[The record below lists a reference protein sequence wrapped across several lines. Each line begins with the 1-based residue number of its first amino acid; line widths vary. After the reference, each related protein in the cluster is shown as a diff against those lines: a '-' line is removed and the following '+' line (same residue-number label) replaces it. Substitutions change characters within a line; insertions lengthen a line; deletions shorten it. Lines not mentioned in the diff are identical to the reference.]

1 MNLTNTETAYMQE
14 LADRIYSFIDRFAQ
28 VSKNFNG
35 TNEKYT
41 NPDVRSLL
49 ACADLLK
56 NGKKPKICFSSWKCS
71 GAYEPQFSKEGKEEH
86 DFLISEIEDLRNVIT
101 LNEIQSNALKVKE
114 ILGLNSSPVGVSF
127 IFSEAEI
134 PLGVEKLTGH
144 RYCQALMKA
153 RHGAHVLLDAEGIA
167 CPAAAAAFGFKQLPE
182 GLKTGK
188 GLVGFG
194 IVNDEA
200 TGKAMFEGMTTL
212 LQGKLAA
219 LYLFPLEKATIEPDI
234 VVVEDETE
242 KLMWFALANLN
253 VKGGQRVES
262 STAILQAT
270 CVDATT
276 IPYLQQK
283 FNMSMGCYGCRD
295 ATDICPNETV
305 LGFPFKDFE
314 AIVRSLEFLNQKAI
328 PNSRGKNALA
338 MLKRKEA
345 EKISQHDAFNN

>member
-1 MNLTNTETAYMQE
+1 MKT
-14 LADRIYSFIDRFAQ
+14 
-28 VSKNFNG
+28 
-35 TNEKYT
+35 
-41 NPDVRSLL
+41 
-49 ACADLLK
+49 
-56 NGKKPKICFSSWKCS
+56 
-71 GAYEPQFSKEGKEEH
+71 
-86 DFLISEIEDLRNVIT
+86 
-101 LNEIQSNALKVKE
+101 IQSNSEKVKQ
-114 ILGLNSSPVGVSF
+114 ILGLTTSLVGVKF
-127 IFSEAEI
+127 LFSEEEI
-134 PLGVEKLTGH
+134 PAKIEKLAGH

-153 RHGAHVLLDAEGIA
+153 RHGKHVILEAEGIA
-167 CPAAAAAFGFKQLPE
+167 CPAAAAAFGFKPLPE

-194 IVNDEA
+194 IVNNEN
-200 TGKAMFEGMTTL
+200 TGKTMFEGMTSL
-212 LQGKLAA
+212 PQGKLKA
-219 LYLFPLEKATIEPDI
+219 LYLFPLETAEIEPDI

-253 VKGGQRVES
+253 IKGGQRVES

-305 LGFPFKDFE
+305 LGFPFKDFQ
-314 AIVRSLEFLNQKAI
+314 AIAENIVFLSQKAI

-345 EKISQHDAFNN
+345 ELISKNDPFKN

>member
-1 MNLTNTETAYMQE
+1 MKTMET
-14 LADRIYSFIDRFAQ
+14 
-28 VSKNFNG
+28 
-35 TNEKYT
+35 T
-41 NPDVRSLL
+41 
-49 ACADLLK
+49 
-56 NGKKPKICFSSWKCS
+56 
-71 GAYEPQFSKEGKEEH
+71 
-86 DFLISEIEDLRNVIT
+86 
-101 LNEIQSNALKVKE
+101 QSNSVKIKQ
-114 ILGLNSSPVGVSF
+114 ILGLNTSMVGVKF
-127 IFSEAEI
+127 IFSENEI
-134 PLGVEKLTGH
+134 PSGVEKLNGH

-153 RHGAHVLLDAEGIA
+153 RHGSPVLLDAEGIA
-167 CPAAAAAFGFKQLPE
+167 CPAAAAAFGFKPLPD

-194 IVNDEA
+194 IVNKDS

-212 LQGKLAA
+212 PQGKLNA
-219 LYLFPLEKATIEPDI
+219 LYLFPLEEATIEPDI

-253 VKGGQRVES
+253 VKGGHRVES

-270 CVDATT
+270 CVDATI

-305 LGFPFKDFE
+305 LGFPFKDFD
-314 AIVRSLEFLNQKAI
+314 AIAQSIEFLSRKAI

-345 EKISQHDAFNN
+345 ESISKNDPFTN

>member
-1 MNLTNTETAYMQE
+1 M
-14 LADRIYSFIDRFAQ
+14 
-28 VSKNFNG
+28 KNIQ
-35 TNEKYT
+35 T
-41 NPDVRSLL
+41 D
-49 ACADLLK
+49 
-56 NGKKPKICFSSWKCS
+56 
-71 GAYEPQFSKEGKEEH
+71 
-86 DFLISEIEDLRNVIT
+86 SE
-101 LNEIQSNALKVKE
+101 KVKQ
-114 ILGLNSSPVGVSF
+114 ILGLTSSLVGVKF
-127 IFSEAEI
+127 ISPDTDLPTGI
-134 PLGVEKLTGH
+134 EKLNGH

-167 CPAAAAAFGFKQLPE
+167 CPAAAAAFGFKPLPD

-194 IVNDEA
+194 IVNEESV
-200 TGKAMFEGMTTL
+200 GKTMFEGMTTL
-212 LQGKLAA
+212 PQGKLKA
-219 LYLFPLEKATIEPDI
+219 LYLFPLETATTEPDI

-253 VKGGQRVES
+253 IKGGQRVES

-270 CVDATT
+270 CVDATL
-276 IPYLQQK
+276 IPFVKQK

-305 LGFPFKDFE
+305 LGFPFKDFK
-314 AIVRSLEFLNQKAI
+314 AIVQSIEFLSQKAI

-345 EKISQHDAFNN
+345 EKISKNDPFNN